1 MSILEKR
8 GGVFVQYYEN
18 DVLITI
24 PEAAKEVT
32 DKKAW
37 HFYIDETG
45 QVYETY
51 MVKADC
57 RDATSY
63 DLYITHTSHTKKGEK
78 RNIYNSF
85 GTKLLLHRRQLFCT
99 GL

>member
-32 DKKAW
+32 DKKA
-37 HFYIDETG
+37 
-45 QVYETY
+45 
-51 MVKADC
+51 
-57 RDATSY
+57 
-63 DLYITHTSHTKKGEK
+63 
-78 RNIYNSF
+78 
-85 GTKLLLHRRQLFCT
+85 
-99 GL
+99 